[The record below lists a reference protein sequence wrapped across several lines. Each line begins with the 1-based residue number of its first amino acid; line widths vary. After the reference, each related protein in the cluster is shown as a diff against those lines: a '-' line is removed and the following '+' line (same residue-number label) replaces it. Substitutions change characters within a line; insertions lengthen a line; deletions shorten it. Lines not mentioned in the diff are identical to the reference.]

1 MKNTKFPTLFL
12 FLLCAVLLSSVVCPV
27 SYAVRETVGE
37 DVVLLPPANERA
49 EPSLPSSLSAET
61 EEAVVA
67 DDMKVSSRFLE
78 LLTGKGEK
86 EKRSR

>member
-1 MKNTKFPTLFL
+1 MKNTKFPTLSL

-27 SYAVRETVGE
+27 SYAVRETAGE
-37 DVVLLPPANERA
+37 DVVSLPPANERA

-61 EEAVVA
+61 EETVAA

-78 LLTGKGEK
+78 LLTG
-86 EKRSR
+86 